1 MKKCAIC
8 KTPFEPVFNSLE
20 KVCLNSDCRF
30 KYAMMVVEKNRK
42 EKERTAKKEWSK
54 TKEIYRTNTKKKSH
68 YEKDL
73 EKEINKICRLIDA
86 GCTCIS
92 CNSKDA
98 NEAGHFMSVG
108 SMPKLRYHLFNLW
121 VQCRQCNGPKGG
133 NPVWYRLVLNT
144 IYGSKLLKTIDA
156 LVQIG
161 PLNLS
166 IPELKEKITEARL
179 LVKEFEAANKMV
191 QLPRNAA
198 ERLEMREYVNSRM
211 NIYESK

>member
-8 KTPFEPVFNSLE
+8 KKGFKPVQSSLE
-20 KVCLNSDCRF
+20 KVCSNSDCRF

-54 TKEIYRTNTKKKSH
+54 TKEIYRANTKKKSN

-73 EKEINKICRLIDA
+73 EKEINKLCRLIDA
-86 GCTCIS
+86 GCSCIS

-121 VQCRQCNGPKGG
+121 VQCRQCNGPKGSNG
-133 NPVWYRLVLNT
+133 T
-144 IYGSKLLKTIDA
+144 IYRINLRSIYGPEFLNNLDS

-166 IPELKEKITEARL
+166 IPELKEKIIEARL

-191 QLPRNAA
+191 QLPRNAS
-198 ERLEMREYVNSRM
+198 ERLEMREYVNTRM